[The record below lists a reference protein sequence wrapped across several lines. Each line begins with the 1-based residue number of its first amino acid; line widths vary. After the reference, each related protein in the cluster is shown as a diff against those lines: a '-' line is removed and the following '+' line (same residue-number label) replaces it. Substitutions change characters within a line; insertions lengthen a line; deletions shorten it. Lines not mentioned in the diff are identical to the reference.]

1 MADADASPELGASA
15 PKADAAAPGAAAAS
29 SSPRPFFRV
38 RLMNIDH
45 VLVQPGPHDRAQS
58 AFNPPGVPLRRVPV
72 VRIFGAT
79 PQGQR
84 VCLHVHGV
92 FPYCYVQYHGS
103 LHPDEGEHA
112 RQSACRSLLT
122 ALSKYWRT
130 SPASA
135 AR

>member
-1 MADADASPELGASA
+1 MAHEQGASVPTADAPASGP
-15 PKADAAAPGAAAAS
+15 AAS
-29 SSPRPFFRV
+29 SGPRPFFRV

-103 LHPDEGEHA
+103 LHPDEGEQP
-112 RQSACRSLLT
+112 RRLTACRSALT
-122 ALSKYWRT
+122 ALSQSWRT
-130 SPASA
+130 LPASA
-135 AR
+135 VR